1 MRELV
6 STMYAYN
13 DWANARIL
21 VALALALAG
30 RVAARPAQPGVR
42 KHEPH
47 QSLGRRSLE
56 ILGNPLPGR

>member
-30 RVAARPAQPGVR
+30 RVAARPAQRRRVR
-42 KHEPH
+42 RPSRGAE
-47 QSLGRRSLE
+47 GERWAY
-56 ILGNPLPGR
+56 PL